1 MGKVDLHI
9 HTTASDGRFSPAE
22 IVGKAIERG
31 LAVIAIAD
39 HDTVDGIEPAL
50 AAARSFPGLEVVPA
64 VEISVDVPRGEV
76 HVLGYYIDHNDTGLK
91 SALEVLRESRITR
104 AKRIIDRLGDLDIH
118 IDWQR
123 VREIAGDGAVGRPH
137 IAEAMLE
144 KGYITS
150 LRDAFVNYIGK
161 GGPAYVDR
169 EKLTPAEAVELILRA
184 RGLPVLAHPFTVDDP
199 EALIIEL
206 KKVGLVGIEAYYA
219 EYASDKVTTL
229 VDLATRYNLVATGGS
244 DFHGLDE
251 NHEMALGDV
260 DMPPEAVERFLALAQ
275 RKGLRLAGS

>member
-1 MGKVDLHI
+1 MDKVDLHI

-31 LAVIAIAD
+31 LDLIAIAD

-50 AAARSFPGLEVVPA
+50 AAAAAFPGLEVVPA
-64 VEISVDVPRGEV
+64 VEISVDVSRGEV
-76 HVLGYYIDHNDTGLK
+76 HILGYYVDYKDAGLN
-91 SALEVLRESRITR
+91 SALKVLRESRVTR
-104 AKRIIDRLGDLDIH
+104 AQRIINKLDDLDVH

-123 VREIAGDGAVGRPH
+123 VSEIAGDGAVGRPH

-144 KGYITS
+144 KGYITT
-150 LRDAFVNYIGK
+150 LKDAFVNYIGK

-169 EKLTPAEAVELILRA
+169 EKLTPKEAVELILRA

-199 EALIIEL
+199 EALVIEL
-206 KKVGLVGIEAYYA
+206 KKVGLAGIEAYYA
-219 EYASDKVTTL
+219 EYASDKVTRL
-229 VDLATRYNLVATGGS
+229 VDLADKYDLIATGGS

-260 DMPPEAVERFLALAQ
+260 DMPPEAVARFLALVQ
-275 RKGLRLAGS
+275 QKGLRLAGA